1 MSEQVVPVVDSK
13 ATPSF
18 RGSLVRT
25 VVIGLLIVS
34 LIPVLIIGT
43 ASFLRTR
50 QFMLDQASLQIQ
62 TVSEY
67 YANQLSSLSSSR
79 QKALSDLNNQAN
91 FNENILTIYQG
102 SSTPGYYT
110 AQRNISDYLNSYI
123 STPTE
128 DIFSLLAIVD
138 SAGNVISSSRSSL
151 VGKPLTDEFAIVSM
165 FQTDQ
170 NTLMINPGG
179 FFPNKLVLVTTKL
192 YRNPLGG
199 PGLTFVGFSTPSLLT
214 DLLRNA
220 DGLFPSTHAFFIT
233 TNKQFAGYNPIQQS
247 IAQETFAQSY
257 QTTLNTYA
265 PLMEAG
271 KTVAYVAQNNV
282 PVRSSITHIKEIQ
295 SSLVIEVPD
304 SSIFGQLQSLLP
316 FILILLAASL
326 LFTSLIIGFGARR
339 IVLPLVDLARHARD
353 FASGD
358 WSFRANVNRNDE
370 IGLLGY
376 SFNIMVQQ
384 LTDFYHSLEA
394 RVEERTRQMRTATEI
409 AQEAVAAPSR
419 AEIFQRS
426 VKLLAEKFNIS
437 LASVYLLDE
446 NNQNTVLIEQSS
458 PNPDNKLP
466 DMNRV
471 PVNAT
476 SLIGWVAKNRQ
487 PRLEEN
493 IPLEKS
499 THQLTYLLPESRSE
513 IVVPITLSNVVI
525 GVLDIQSAESGIF
538 DSESV
543 SIFNAF
549 ATQISAGLRNVQATE
564 TSVNNLQQAA
574 VFARFE
580 RLISKAGSREEVIN
594 HVTDL
599 FNQTNYVCFFMD
611 VQQDQVQLA
620 TLTDPKGTRL
630 DQSLKGFT
638 IPFSKGIARLSDGST
653 IFIESLDDESEYAG
667 LNSYFSRRGC
677 KSSALIPVMEGASLS
692 HVIAVGSREKTPISP
707 QQVQPI
713 STIAETTGGV
723 LEKLRLESVLN
734 QKNRELSTLDAI
746 SKTTST
752 EADLPSL
759 AKRLHEQLTNAM
771 GGEVGFALALF
782 REGNDSLEIPYYS
795 DQDSV
800 AVNPYVITDDLFSQ
814 TITKGQAI
822 LVKEVSTLGLR
833 TIHSPEVTLTT
844 QSFLAVPLRMGE
856 QVIGA
861 MAVMDHQ
868 NPRRFTPTD
877 EQLLTTIAPQVGIN
891 IQNAELLAARL
902 KALQA
907 YDQERFLFNS
917 LLDHS
922 PDRVEFKDRTG
933 GMIRNSQA
941 LLASGKEE
949 NGDGHVIED
958 KSSAEEDL
966 ELMNSGESLLG
977 KIEKHAEPDGN
988 DRWELITKIPLR
1000 DTDGAVNGL
1009 LTIGRDITDLKN
1021 MQQLAEYRANQ
1032 LMTASEIAR
1041 DTSSGSQEI
1050 SDLLQRLVKL
1060 VRERFGFY
1068 HSSIFLLDKL
1078 GQNAILR
1085 ESTGEAG
1092 EVMKQRGHKLAVGS
1106 PSIIGQTT
1114 LTGNPVIVNDVS
1126 QEANYY
1132 PNPLLPET
1140 HAEAGIPLVNSG
1152 QVIGAL
1158 DVQSTRVN
1166 AFTEDDIRILQ
1177 VMADQLAI
1185 AIQNAELFTRTES
1198 SLSRHRLLHQI
1209 TAVAGKSSTVDDAI
1223 RSAVETLRL
1232 TMANDQITYWSPVK
1246 SGKLVVKAYAGL
1258 PDITLASTTINIG
1271 ERAVGTA
1278 ALQKYTLHIDE
1289 ASAESSKQPVNPE
1302 SQSIVCVP
1310 VTYKDRLLGVINV
1323 ENTEPAAYDET
1334 DQEIITTLATNLASI
1349 ISNIELVDQVRLQ
1362 VDRQQQL
1369 YEITSKI
1376 RRSVDVETIMQT
1388 SVSEIASALNIKHA
1402 SIELTA
1408 GLDNTGASGFTASST
1423 TALQEGE

>member
-1 MSEQVVPVVDSK
+1 MSEQVTQVIDSK

-34 LIPVLIIGT
+34 LIPVLILGT
-43 ASFLRTR
+43 ASYLRTR

-62 TVSEY
+62 TVTEY
-67 YANQLSSLSSSR
+67 YANQLNSLAGSR
-79 QKALSDLNNQAN
+79 QTALSDLNNQAN

-102 SSTPGYYT
+102 SAAQGYYS

-151 VGKPLTDEFAIVSM
+151 VGKLLTDEFAIVSM
-165 FQTDQ
+165 YQTDQ
-170 NTLMINPGG
+170 NALMINPGG
-179 FFPNKLVLVTTKL
+179 YFPNKLVLVTTKL

-199 PGLTFVGFSTPSLLT
+199 PGLTFVGFSTPSLLS

-233 TNKQFAGYNPIQQS
+233 TNKQYAGYNPIQQS
-247 IAQETFAQSY
+247 IAQETFAKSY
-257 QTTLNTYA
+257 QTTLDTNA
-265 PLMEAG
+265 PRMEAG
-271 KTVAYVAQNNV
+271 KTVAYIAQNNV
-282 PVRSSITHIKEIQ
+282 PVRSSITRIKEIQ

-316 FILILLAASL
+316 FILILLVV
-326 LFTSLIIGFGARR
+326 SLIFTGLITGFGART

-358 WSFRANVNRNDE
+358 WSFRADVKRNDE

-376 SFNIMVQQ
+376 SFNTMVQQ

-409 AQEAVAAPSR
+409 AQEAVSASSR
-419 AEIFQRS
+419 AEIFARL
-426 VKLLAEKFNIS
+426 VKLLAEKFSFS

-446 NNQNTVLIEQSS
+446 NNQSAVLTEQSS
-458 PNPDNKLP
+458 QNPDNKLP
-466 DMNRV
+466 DLNRI

-487 PRLEEN
+487 SRLEEN

-499 THQLTYLLPESRSE
+499 THQMTYLLPQTQSE
-513 IVVPITLSNVVI
+513 IVVPIILSNVVI
-525 GVLDIQSAESGIF
+525 GVLDIQSAEKGIF

-564 TSVNNLQQAA
+564 ASAGNLQQAE

-580 RLISKAGSREEVIN
+580 KLLSKAGSREEVIN
-594 HVTDL
+594 HITDL
-599 FNQTNYVCFFMD
+599 FNQTNFVSFFMD

-638 IPFSKGIARLSDGST
+638 IPFSKGIARLSDGSP
-653 IFIESLDDESEYAG
+653 IFIESLEDESEYAG

-692 HVIAVGSREKTPISP
+692 HLIAVGSREKTPITP
-707 QQVQPI
+707 QQAQPI
-713 STIAETTGGV
+713 SNIAETIGAV
-723 LEKLRLESVLN
+723 LEKLRLESMLG
-734 QKNRELSTLDAI
+734 QRDRELSTLDAI
-746 SKTTST
+746 SKTTT

-759 AKRLHEQLTNAM
+759 ARRLHEQLARAM

-782 REGNDSLEIPYYS
+782 REGNDTLEIPYYS
-795 DQDSV
+795 DPEPV
-800 AVNPYVITDDLFSQ
+800 TVNPYVATDDLLSQ
-814 TITKGQAI
+814 TITKGQAMI
-822 LVKEVSTLGLR
+822 VKEVSTLGLR
-833 TIHSPEVTLTT
+833 TIHSPEITLTT
-844 QSFLAVPLRMGE
+844 QSLLAIPLKMGE
-856 QVIGA
+856 QIIGA
-861 MAVMDHQ
+861 MALLDQQ
-868 NPRRFTPTD
+868 NPRRFTQTD
-877 EQLLTTIAPQVGIN
+877 EQLLTTIAPQVSIN
-891 IQNAELLAARL
+891 IQNSRLLAARL

-917 LLDHS
+917 LLDHT
-922 PDRVEFKDRTG
+922 PDRVEFKDLGG
-933 GMIRNSQA
+933 GMIRNSQVVSAPTVEEEGNGHETEHTTTAEGDLA
-941 LLASGKEE
+941 LME
-949 NGDGHVIED
+949 
-958 KSSAEEDL
+958 
-966 ELMNSGESLLG
+966 SGESVLG
-977 KIEKHAEPDGN
+977 EIEKRTLPDGSEK
-988 DRWELITKIPLR
+988 WELVSKIPLK
-1000 DTDGAVNGL
+1000 DADGTVNGL

-1021 MQQLAEYRANQ
+1021 MQQLAEYRAKQ
-1032 LMTASEIAR
+1032 LLTASEIAR

-1050 SDLLQRLVKL
+1050 SDLLQRLVQL

-1078 GQNAILR
+1078 GKNAVLR

-1092 EVMKQRGHKLAVGS
+1092 EVMKQKGHKLAVGS

-1114 LTGNPVIVNDVS
+1114 LSGVPVIVNDVS
-1126 QEANYY
+1126 QEANYF

-1140 HAEAGIPLVNSG
+1140 RSEAGIPLINSG

-1158 DVQSTRVN
+1158 DVQSTSVN
-1166 AFTEDDIRILQ
+1166 AFTEDDVRILQ
-1177 VMADQLAI
+1177 VMGDQLAI

-1209 TAVAGKSSTVDDAI
+1209 TAVAGKSSTVDDAV

-1232 TMANDQITYWSPVK
+1232 TMANDQITYWSPLK
-1246 SGKLVVKAYAGL
+1246 SGKLVIKAYAGL
-1258 PDITLASTTINIG
+1258 PDIALASTTLNIG

-1278 ALQKYTLHIDE
+1278 ALQKSTMRIDE
-1289 ASAESSKQPVNPE
+1289 ASSDTSKLPVNPE

-1310 VTYKDRLLGVINV
+1310 VTYKDRLLGIINV
-1323 ENTEPAAYDET
+1323 ENIEAAAYDET
-1334 DQEIITTLATNLASI
+1334 DQEIVTTLATNLASI

-1369 YEITSKI
+1369 YDITSKI

-1388 SVSEIASALNIKHA
+1388 SVSEIANALNIKHA
-1402 SIELTA
+1402 SIEITA
-1408 GLDNTGASGFTASST
+1408 GLENSAASGFAPSST
-1423 TALQEGE
+1423 SVLQEGE